1 MIEVLRPGVSAR
13 NARVVMFDFDG
24 TLSLIRS
31 GWVHVM
37 VPMMVDELAALDTG
51 ESRQELGVLVEEYV
65 GRLTGKETIYQ
76 MIEFAEQLRKRGAT
90 PLEPVAYKHEYLRR
104 LGLLIQDRLE
114 ALESGAAPPEQY
126 LVPGSRQLLEGLKA
140 RGLKLYLA
148 SGTDEVDVI
157 REAKLLNIAHY
168 FDGGIRGASDDINS
182 FSKGALVKSMVDEA
196 GYRGEEILAFGDGYV
211 EIEVVK
217 NVGGVAVGVCSLEP
231 ECREVDT
238 WKRQRL
244 AGVGADFAVPHFGA
258 HEPLMQALFHG

>member
-1 MIEVLRPGVSAR
+1 MIEVLRPGISAR

-37 VPMMVDELAALDTG
+37 VPMMVDELEALKTG
-51 ESRQELGVLVEEYV
+51 ETREQLTAVVDEYV
-65 GRLTGKETIYQ
+65 AKLTGKETIYQ
-76 MIEFAEQLRKRGAT
+76 MIEFAAQIQRRGGSPQD
-90 PLEPVAYKHEYLRR
+90 PLAYKHEYLRR
-104 LGLLIQDRLE
+104 LAEITKDRIA
-114 ALESGAAPPEQY
+114 ALTSRSASPESY
-126 LVPGSRQLLEGLKA
+126 LVPGSRQLLEALRD

-157 REAKLLNIAHY
+157 REAELLDIARY

-182 FSKGALVKSMVDEA
+182 FSKGALVKSMVDTA
-196 GYRGEEILAFGDGYV
+196 GYRGDEILVFGDGYV

-217 NVGGVAVGVCSLEP
+217 NVGGVAVGVCSNEP
-231 ECREVDT
+231 ACDSVDE

-244 AGVGADFAVPHFGA
+244 SGVGADFIVPHFGA
-258 HEPLMQALFHG
+258 HQPLMTALFD